1 MAGVGEA
8 LVSAV
13 LKEVLRKLGSAVG
26 EQIKARWKLK
36 QDMESIKS
44 TLELAQ
50 AVLRDA
56 ERRSVREE
64 AVSLWLKML
73 KNAAYDISDM
83 LDDFEVKLS
92 QGMISSSVAKFSMG
106 RKLKNMREKLTSIA
120 AQRSQF
126 GFMLDTC
133 STDQEEIKK
142 RETTSKISRETIVGR
157 QKEKVEIVALLASN
171 CELKTLIIPIFGFGG
186 IGKTTLAK
194 LVFNDDQMQKFD
206 LRAWVYVSPHF
217 DLKMIGK
224 SIISQIEGQVEGLHD
239 LQSISNSLEEKL
251 GGRSCLIVLDDLW
264 ENNCFQLSELVLM
277 LSNFKKESMI
287 RVIVTTRTEEVAR
300 KIGTITP
307 YKLEPLS
314 DYQCWTLFKHIAF
327 LSGCNLGEDEKNVL
341 ENIGRDI
348 ANKCQGVPMAA
359 QALGFMLRNKA
370 VEEWKNVR
378 DSDIWSGSS
387 TTDDVLPSL
396 KLSYYQM
403 SPYLKLCF
411 SYCSVFPKGFEIHRR
426 NLIRQWISLGFV
438 PSSPEKHITLEK
450 IGEKYVNELL
460 GMSFVQHSRLT
471 SLSTKEDTK
480 NSMLL
485 RMHDLMHDLG
495 RSVIGDELLL
505 VNGEKEYSSSN
516 GNYRYALVLNHE
528 SHKAVCNDVPAKLK
542 ALHISECPEI
552 QLSLFSKSLRILD
565 LGNCHSGNLPASI
578 GKLKQLRYLSAPD
591 MQHTKVPKHV
601 TSLSKLIHLDLS
613 GSVKISTLPDSVNK
627 LRNLLHLDLS
637 GCCNLH
643 SLPESFGDLMNL
655 SHLNLANCSLLNT
668 LPESVDKLRS
678 LLHLELCG
686 CSGICSLPKSF
697 GELINLQRLDLADC
711 YNLRSLPKSFGRLY
725 ELQYLNLSG
734 CLKLN
739 LRVDIETICCL
750 TKLQYLNLSH
760 CPSLIHIPES
770 VNNLKNLHTLDLS
783 KCHWIEIFP
792 KSLCEMTS
800 LKFLLIEGCSL
811 WLQQR
816 AREARPKNDMLTLPK
831 FIVQR
836 TSSISSNIPCL
847 QSVYPSELEIECL
860 ENVTSIEEAG
870 AVNLA
875 NKSALAKLVLAWTPA
890 ARRFV
895 EDEDLLR
902 ELQPPENLMFLKVQ
916 GYMANSFSGWMMV
929 MAPCLPHLVCIE
941 MVDLPRCEHLPPFG
955 QLQNLEQLTLKRMP
969 IFRKLGTEFCG
980 GSGAFKKLREF
991 TLIDLDK
998 LEEWVTK
1005 VSENGEFMF
1014 PSLHKLEICRCP
1026 RLRLKPCLPRAIE
1039 WRIQASDEVIS
1050 TQYDAGSSSSL
1061 MLSKL
1066 HVTRCHLLPNKWT
1079 LFEFLP
1085 SLKILEISN
1094 YQRKKLPDSLVFLVS
1109 LQSLKIDVSS
1119 DNQEE
1124 VTDWLIFLSAISS
1137 DQELVVFP
1145 LTNLT
1150 TLENLEISLND
1161 ESQRW
1166 CKKHNRWTLQNVKN
1180 KPSTFFERQVANVRK
1195 KEGQSLISYIGAVNQ
1210 LAHTLD
1216 GVGQTLRDK
1225 EIIRVILD
1233 HRLSSADCTLLT
1245 SIINGDDDITLN
1257 DLYADLVTL
1266 SQPGETS
1273 GNLTTRADNHETHL
1287 LWSGYRRVRSMSQVS
1302 DIELTEADLD
1312 SHNGSE
1318 NEDNRTCHLHPYSP
1332 T

>member
-1 MAGVGEA
+1 
-8 LVSAV
+8 
-13 LKEVLRKLGSAVG
+13 
-26 EQIKARWKLK
+26 
-36 QDMESIKS
+36 
-44 TLELAQ
+44 
-50 AVLRDA
+50 
-56 ERRSVREE
+56 
-64 AVSLWLKML
+64 
-73 KNAAYDISDM
+73 
-83 LDDFEVKLS
+83 
-92 QGMISSSVAKFSMG
+92 
-106 RKLKNMREKLTSIA
+106 
-120 AQRSQF
+120 
-126 GFMLDTC
+126 
-133 STDQEEIKK
+133 
-142 RETTSKISRETIVGR
+142 
-157 QKEKVEIVALLASN
+157 
-171 CELKTLIIPIFGFGG
+171 
-186 IGKTTLAK
+186 
-194 LVFNDDQMQKFD
+194 
-206 LRAWVYVSPHF
+206 
-217 DLKMIGK
+217 
-224 SIISQIEGQVEGLHD
+224 
-239 LQSISNSLEEKL
+239 
-251 GGRSCLIVLDDLW
+251 
-264 ENNCFQLSELVLM
+264 
-277 LSNFKKESMI
+277 
-287 RVIVTTRTEEVAR
+287 
-300 KIGTITP
+300 
-307 YKLEPLS
+307 
-314 DYQCWTLFKHIAF
+314 
-327 LSGCNLGEDEKNVL
+327 
-341 ENIGRDI
+341 
-348 ANKCQGVPMAA
+348 
-359 QALGFMLRNKA
+359 
-370 VEEWKNVR
+370 
-378 DSDIWSGSS
+378 
-387 TTDDVLPSL
+387 
-396 KLSYYQM
+396 
-403 SPYLKLCF
+403 
-411 SYCSVFPKGFEIHRR
+411 
-426 NLIRQWISLGFV
+426 
-438 PSSPEKHITLEK
+438 
-450 IGEKYVNELL
+450 
-460 GMSFVQHSRLT
+460 MSFVQHSRLT

-495 RSVIGDELLL
+495 RSVISDELLL
-505 VNGEKEYSSSN
+505 VNGEKEYSCSN

-528 SHKAVCNDVPAKLK
+528 THKAVCNYVPAKLK

-565 LGNCHSGNLPASI
+565 LGNCPSGNLPASI

-613 GSVKISTLPDSVNK
+613 GSIKISMLPDSVNK

-678 LLHLELCG
+678 LLNLELCG
-686 CSGICSLPKSF
+686 CSGICSLPESF

-711 YNLRSLPKSFGRLY
+711 DNLRSLPKSFGRLY

-739 LRVDIETICCL
+739 LRVDVETICCL
-750 TKLQYLNLSH
+750 TKLRYLNLSH
-760 CPSLIHIPES
+760 CPSLMHIPES

-783 KCHWIEIFP
+783 RCHWIEIFP

-816 AREARPKNDMLTLPK
+816 VREARPKNDMLTLPK

-836 TSSISSNIPCL
+836 TTSSLSSNISCL

-875 NKSALAKLVLAWTPA
+875 NKPALAKLVLAWTPS
-890 ARRFV
+890 ARRFL

-929 MAPCLPHLVCIE
+929 MPPCLPHLVCIE

-1039 WRIQASDEVIS
+1039 WRIQASDEVIA

-1109 LQSLKIDVSS
+1109 LQSLKIDISS

-1124 VTDWLIFLSAISS
+1124 VNDWLIFLSAISS
-1137 DQELVVFP
+1137 DRELVVFP
-1145 LTNLT
+1145 SPNLT

-1166 CKKHNRWTLQNVKN
+1166 CKKHDRWTLQNVKN

-1195 KEGQSLISYIGAVNQ
+1195 KEGQSLVSYIGAVNQ
-1210 LAHTLD
+1210 LADTL
-1216 GVGQTLRDK
+1216 VAAGQTLRDK
-1225 EIIRVILD
+1225 EVIRVILE
-1233 HRLSSADCTLLT
+1233 HRLGSADCTLIS
-1245 SIINGDDDITLN
+1245 SIISWNDDITLN
-1257 DLYADLVTL
+1257 DLYAHLVRL
-1266 SQPGETS
+1266 SQFGETL
-1273 GNLTTRADNHETHL
+1273 GNRSRSD
-1287 LWSGYRRVRSMSQVS
+1287 VRSMSQVS

-1312 SHNGSE
+1312 SHNGSDGMYQSE
-1318 NEDNRTCHLHPYSP
+1318 ND
-1332 T
+1332 